1 MMGSSLE
8 NFDPKKYMKPGLTEK
23 DVIQIKEV
31 FDSFSQGKR
40 SLEPN
45 QIRNALIKH
54 GYNATQPTVFH
65 ILSEY
70 DKDEDGKLSFD
81 EFVSMCSLKH
91 TPKETKSEIR
101 YGPSDQKH
109 LPKVR

>member
-1 MMGSSLE
+1 MNSTAGD
-8 NFDPKKYMKPGLTEK
+8 FDPKKYLKPGLTEK

-40 SLEPN
+40 FLEPN
-45 QIRNALIKH
+45 QIRNALIKN

-70 DKDEDGKLSFD
+70 DKDEDGKLSFE
-81 EFVSMCSLKH
+81 EFVSMCALKH
-91 TPKETKSEIR
+91 SPKETFNEIR
-101 YGPSDQKH
+101 
-109 LPKVR
+109 